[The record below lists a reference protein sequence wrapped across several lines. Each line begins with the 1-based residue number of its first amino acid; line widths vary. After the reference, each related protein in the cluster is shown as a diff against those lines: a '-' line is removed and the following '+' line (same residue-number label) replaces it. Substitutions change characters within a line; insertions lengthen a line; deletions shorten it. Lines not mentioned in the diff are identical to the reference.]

1 MILNTLYA
9 SLATLGFGIS
19 FNIKGKNLFIA
30 TIGGGLSWFTYLLLL
45 HFHIAAI
52 LCYFVA
58 ALICSIFSEI
68 MARINKTPV
77 TTFIVCGI
85 IPLVPGMGM
94 YNTMLEFT
102 RGDASLGIST
112 CLETISIAGAIAVG
126 IALVS
131 SLTKLIFKGMDNRK
145 KKRTLKQKSN
155 LEKVDE

>member
-9 SLATLGFGIS
+9 SIATLGFGIL
-19 FNIKGKNLFIA
+19 FNIKGKKLIIA
-30 TIGGGLSWFTYLLLL
+30 TIGGGLSWFIYLFFL
-45 HFHIAAI
+45 HFHTSQL
-52 LCYFVA
+52 LCYFLA
-58 ALICSIFSEI
+58 ALVCSIFSET

-85 IPLVPGMGM
+85 IPLVPGGGM

-102 RGDASLGIST
+102 RGNANLGISI

-131 SLTKLIFKGMDNRK
+131 SLTKLIFKIMDSAKRK
-145 KKRTLKQKSN
+145 KQAARLN
-155 LEKVDE
+155 

>member
-9 SLATLGFGIS
+9 SLATLGFGIL
-19 FNIKGKNLFIA
+19 FNIKGKNLIIA
-30 TIGGGLSWFTYLLLL
+30 TIGGGLSWFFYLLFIHFQTGELL
-45 HFHIAAI
+45 S
-52 LCYFVA
+52 YFLA
-58 ALICSIFSEI
+58 ALICSIFSEV

-102 RGDASLGIST
+102 RGNASLAISK

-131 SLTKLIFKGMDNRK
+131 SLTKLIFREMDNKKSKRK
-145 KKRTLKQKSN
+145 SSVKINSKKAS
-155 LEKVDE
+155 E